1 MSDGHPD
8 RVRHVEITRERRV
21 RRLGVLGAPLIGV
34 ALLAVAAAGWS
45 LDSRAAVLMGVLLF
59 LLASSGMVAAL
70 IAPLVAAWIARARLR
85 GPLAL
90 VRDREELALVG
101 ADGRARWT
109 LPWSQLG
116 VAWACS
122 PRLVEIATASG
133 DELRL
138 FFDSPDAAAAAVRT
152 LRRRG
157 RERRAYPL
165 ALESDSRRL
174 LRQSLAWLAP
184 CAVGAFVLASGP
196 EAWPAA
202 PIALALAWL
211 GARGTRRLVLGAD
224 GVVVE
229 RRFSRRYVPY
239 RDIARI
245 ESRTTLIGARS
256 LALRLTDGRRV
267 ALGTIGEQRAAL
279 VQALLEEG
287 LRMVER
293 GEAAGA
299 SAAALAM
306 EPGAGGWREALRGAT
321 SKIGYRGAALDVER
335 LLSIARNPAAEAAQR
350 VAAALALRAE
360 PAGLARIRVAA
371 DVSAEPEVKR
381 ALEVLSADALDER
394 AVERALRAV
403 ARR

>member
-1 MSDGHPD
+1 M
-8 RVRHVEITRERRV
+8 
-21 RRLGVLGAPLIGV
+21 
-34 ALLAVAAAGWS
+34 
-45 LDSRAAVLMGVLLF
+45 
-59 LLASSGMVAAL
+59 
-70 IAPLVAAWIARARLR
+70 
-85 GPLAL
+85 
-90 VRDREELALVG
+90 
-101 ADGRARWT
+101 
-109 LPWSQLG
+109 
-116 VAWACS
+116 AWACS
-122 PRLVEIATASG
+122 PRLVEIATAGG

-184 CAVGAFVLASGP
+184 CAVGASVLASGP

-211 GARGTRRLVLGAD
+211 GARGVAAWCSAPTASWWSGA
-224 GVVVE
+224 
-229 RRFSRRYVPY
+229 SRGGTCPY

-306 EPGAGGWREALRGAT
+306 EPGAGGWRQAVRGAT